1 MLIIFYLT
9 AGRISK
15 ATTAG
20 SFEGNEKP
28 EAWCSE
34 ASYLPR
40 LGVLAHG
47 GLIVCGELGSIVV
60 DVQDGDGHVAS
71 SYLGR
76 IL

>member
-34 ASYLPR
+34 ASHLPR
-40 LGVLAHG
+40 LGILAHG
-47 GLIVCGELGSIVV
+47 GLIVHGELGGVV
-60 DVQDGDGHVAS
+60 IDVQDRDGHVAS
-71 SYLGR
+71 SYLRR